1 MALSDRILV
10 MERGVVQQVDTP
22 LNVYQK
28 PANRFVF
35 GFIGLSN
42 FIELDLQG
50 DQAQLNGHTVSL
62 PPSALLPAELK
73 AGGRA
78 VLASRPSEIDFVA
91 EGGVRGVVKR
101 CAYLGEIIDYRIDVG
116 GREIRV
122 QKGRRAPGPREGEPC
137 GLAFLKPH
145 WYGAEE

>member
-1 MALSDRILV
+1 M
-10 MERGVVQQVDTP
+10 VQQVDTP

-42 FIELDLQG
+42 FLEVNLQG
-50 DQAQLNGHTVSL
+50 DEVRLNGESAGL
-62 PPSALLPAELK
+62 PLLTTPPAEMR
-73 AGGRA
+73 AAGRA
-78 VLASRPSEIDFVA
+78 VLASHPSEIDFTA
-91 EGGVRGVVKR
+91 EGGVRGIVKR

-116 GREIRV
+116 GQEIRV

-137 GLAFLKPH
+137 GLVFLNPH
-145 WYGAEE
+145 WYAGEKEADS